1 MVCPKCGS
9 DNISIQVVN
18 ESYLKNFFSENYGQ
32 FASTYLNKRIDY
44 NNKHIGTLGY
54 QVYLQTNTGL
64 QLLGF
69 TASPYYV
76 YNATTPGSYTFVI
89 KSTYSIFKANASSGI
104 TLTADVTSG
113 SIPSIPNIDRP
124 SIPGNNNG
132 NENTPEN
139 VEVAQ

>member
-1 MVCPKCGS
+1 MRYDTINTP
-9 DNISIQVVN
+9 NAIN
-18 ESYLKNFFSENYGQ
+18 PTYLQGYFTENYGQ
-32 FASTYLNKRIDY
+32 FASTYLNKRIEY
-44 NNKHIGTLGY
+44 NTTAVGSLGY
-54 QVYLQTNTGL
+54 QVYLQTDAGL

-76 YNATTPGSYTFVI
+76 YNASTPGTYTFII
-89 KSTYSIFKANASSGI
+89 KSTYSLFKANASSGI

-113 SIPSIPNIDRP
+113 SIPSLPNENP
-124 SIPGNNNG
+124 SDENDEETEED